1 MIELLL
7 IGVALLLVGACGVF
21 VAAEFAFVTV
31 DRSRIERLAQNGDSK
46 AQGVL
51 KALRTLSTQLSGAQV
66 GITITNLAIGLLAEP
81 AVAGLLHGP
90 LSSLGLPNGLIVTV
104 AIALAIA
111 IATVVTMI
119 FGELVPKNLA
129 IARPIATSKAV
140 QLPARAFSGFM
151 RFPIIFMNG
160 TANLILRRFNIEPRE
175 ELASARSVEELL
187 SVVRHSAKRGS
198 INQDT
203 ATLLARSLEFRE
215 QHASDVMTPRVKL
228 ETVDAGR
235 PVQEVIEAVKRSGF
249 SRFPVIHEEIDN
261 VVGIV
266 SVRDAV
272 GVPFK
277 ERGSVAIHTIM
288 EPVVFVPSSMEL
300 DDLIERMRDESIEA
314 TIAIDEYGGVDG
326 MVTLEDLIEELVGEV
341 KDEHDEGGIA
351 IKKIKN
357 NKWIVSGLLRSDEI
371 GQVIGLRLPED
382 EEFET
387 IGGLVLDLLEE
398 VPKKGDT
405 VTVNALGHVGTP
417 YRVKL
422 TVLKM
427 DGRRID
433 RIELIATQNE
443 HEEAL

>member
-1 MIELLL
+1 MIEILL
-7 IGVALLLVGACGVF
+7 IGVALLLIGACGIF

-31 DRSRIERLAQNGDSK
+31 DRSRIERLAQNGDSR

-51 KALRTLSTQLSGAQV
+51 SALRSLSTQLSGAQV

-81 AVAGLLHGP
+81 AVASLLRGP
-90 LSSLGLPNGLIVTV
+90 LGSIGLPGGLVSTV
-104 AIALAIA
+104 AIVLAVA
-111 IATVVTMI
+111 AATILTMI

-140 QLPARAFSGFM
+140 QVPARAFSSLM

-160 TANLILRRFNIEPRE
+160 AANLVLRRLHIEPRE

-187 SVVRHSAKRGS
+187 SVVKHSAKRGS

-203 ATLLARSLEFRE
+203 AMLLARSLEFHE

-228 ETVDAGR
+228 ETVDASST
-235 PVQEVIEAVKRSGF
+235 VSEVIEAVKQSGF
-249 SRFPVIHEEIDN
+249 SRFPVIDKEIDN
-261 VVGIV
+261 IVGMV

-272 GVPFK
+272 GVPFQ
-277 ERGSVAIHTIM
+277 EREKVAIHTIM

-314 TIAIDEYGGVDG
+314 IIAIDEYGGVDG

-341 KDEHDEGGIA
+341 KDEHDEAGIA
-351 IKKIKN
+351 IKKIKT
-357 NKWIVSGLLRSDEI
+357 NKWIVSGLLRSDEV

-387 IGGLVLDLLEE
+387 IGGLVLDLLDE
-398 VPKKGDT
+398 VPKTGDT
-405 VTVNALGHVGTP
+405 VTVKALGHVGTP
-417 YRVKL
+417 YKVKL

-433 RIELIATQNE
+433 RIELVASQNNY
-443 HEEAL
+443 EEAL